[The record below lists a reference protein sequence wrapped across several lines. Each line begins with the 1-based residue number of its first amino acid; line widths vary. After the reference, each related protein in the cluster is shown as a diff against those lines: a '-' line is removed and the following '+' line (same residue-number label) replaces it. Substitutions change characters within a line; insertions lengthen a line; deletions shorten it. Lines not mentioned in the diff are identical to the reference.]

1 MNIGIDARFYGP
13 QEKGLGRYTQKLIEH
28 LQRIDQHNHYVVL
41 LQPDRIANFP
51 LPNDRWT
58 AVPAPFRWYTLE
70 EQLKMPGLI
79 KQIGVDFMHF
89 PHFNVPMFYRGPYVV
104 TIHDLI
110 ITKHPKRRASTLGVL
125 TYWLKYLA
133 YKVVV
138 DFAVKRAKK
147 IITVSGFSRKELLEY
162 YHLPSDR
169 VVVTY
174 EAADPPEDQ
183 NATHNLAHYGIT
195 TPYLLY
201 VGNAHPHKN
210 LERLAEAF
218 ATFRKEHAE
227 YSLVLVGGHDY
238 FYQRL
243 MNDLRQRQLDTNV
256 VFPGFVPDED
266 LGLLFQDARA
276 YVFPS
281 MAEGFGLPPLEAMW
295 RKTPVISSNA
305 TCLPEVLGDAAEYFD
320 PACPREMV
328 AAMNK
333 IVIDEPLRATL
344 VAKGLERVQ
353 RFSWDQMA
361 KETLQIYQLFGS

>member
-41 LQPDRIANFP
+41 LQPDRIADFP
-51 LPNDRWT
+51 LPNDRWRT
-58 AVPAPFRWYTLE
+58 VPAPFRWYTLE

-79 KQIGVDFMHF
+79 KRLGVDFMHF

-110 ITKHPKRRASTLGVL
+110 ITKHPKRRTSTLGVF

-133 YKVVV
+133 YKTVVNS
-138 DFAVKRAKK
+138 AVKRARK
-147 IITVSGFSRKELLEY
+147 IITVSQFSRKELLDY
-162 YHLPSDR
+162 YHLASER

-174 EAADPPEDQ
+174 EAADPPQDQ
-183 NATHNLAHYGIT
+183 DAMHDLIHYGIKA
-195 TPYLLY
+195 PFFLY

-218 ATFRKEHAE
+218 ASFRKDHLE

-243 MNDLRQRQLDTNV
+243 MHELREKKLDTGV

-266 LGLLFQDARA
+266 LGLLFEHARA

-320 PACPREMV
+320 PNCPREIA
-328 AAMNK
+328 AAMKK
-333 IVIDEPLRATL
+333 IVTDQSLRSTL
-344 VAKGLERVQ
+344 VAKGLERVE

-361 KETLQIYQLFGS
+361 KETLHIYQQLGF